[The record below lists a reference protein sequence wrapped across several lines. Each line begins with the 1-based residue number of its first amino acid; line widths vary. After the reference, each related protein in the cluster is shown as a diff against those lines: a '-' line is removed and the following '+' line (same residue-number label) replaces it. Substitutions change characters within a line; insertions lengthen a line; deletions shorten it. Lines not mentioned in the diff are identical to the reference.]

1 MKKIISLCLVAFVFA
16 FTSCEEK
23 SAPSK
28 EPTSTKKTEPER
40 KRQAKP
46 LINQIPEVIEQANEQ
61 PYDKGVK
68 KNARIKVSTDFGDMV
83 LRLYDETPR
92 HRDNF
97 LRLARE
103 GFYNGTLFHR
113 VMQGFMIQGGDPD
126 SENARA
132 GQKLGMGGPG
142 YQIPA
147 EINPNFIHKKGA
159 LSAARTG
166 GPSNPNKRSS
176 GSQYYIVQGK
186 VASDAELNQTENK
199 KKNFEYTDEQREIYK
214 TIGGAPFL
222 DMDYTVYG
230 EIESG
235 LEVIDKIAAVQT
247 DKSNRPLKDV
257 KMIVTII
264 QE

>member
-1 MKKIISLCLVAFVFA
+1 MKKIISLCLIASLIVFA
-16 FTSCEEK
+16 SCEEK
-23 SAPSK
+23 S
-28 EPTSTKKTEPER
+28 TSSNAKPER
-40 KRQAKP
+40 KRQKNTETA
-46 LINQIPEVIEQANEQ
+46 INAIPEVIEIANEQ
-61 PYDKGVK
+61 PYDKNVK
-68 KNARIKVSTDFGDMV
+68 KNAKIKVSTDFGDMV

-92 HRDNF
+92 HRDNI
-97 LRLARE
+97 LRLVKE

-113 VMQGFMIQGGDPD
+113 VMGGFMIQGGDPD
-126 SENARA
+126 SQNAKA
-132 GQKLGMGGPG
+132 GQRLGSGGPG
-142 YQIPA
+142 YQIAA
-147 EINPNFIHKKGA
+147 ELNPNFIHKKGA

-186 VASDAELNQTENK
+186 LSSDAELDQMEK
-199 KKNFEYTDEQREIYK
+199 RKKNFKYTDEQRELYK

-247 DKSNRPLKDV
+247 DDSDRPLKDV
-257 KMIVTII
+257 KMVVTII